1 MIKLLSELKY
11 IEKQS
16 SYDKFNLAILVQNH
30 HVCLHH
36 YNSSIYSIETRDAQW
51 GINRTFGDRGMV
63 IKIVDTDFVAKLP
76 FVLPDFQ

>member
-16 SYDKFNLAILVQNH
+16 SYDQFNLAILVQNH

-36 YNSSIYSIETRDAQW
+36 YNSSIYSIETRDE
-51 GINRTFGDRGMV
+51 GVKYFSRFMD
-63 IKIVDTDFVAKLP
+63 
-76 FVLPDFQ
+76 